1 MLRVRYCIDQR
12 PIAVCRLLR
21 SRPAARLLV
30 AVLGVAGLGLAF
42 LAGDWWWALPE
53 GQRAEYVGRKACAE
67 CHAKEVEAWSGSDH
81 DRAMDPATPETVLG
95 NFEDQRFEHFG
106 VVSTLFRRGAEFFIT
121 TDNRQGQFET
131 FRIKYVLGYR
141 PLQQYLVEF
150 PDGRVQCLPIAWDT
164 QNQRWFHLY
173 PDEPIPHDD
182 PLHWTRAFQNWNY
195 MCADCHTTN
204 LQKNYDLAQNAYRTT
219 FSEMDV
225 SCEACHGPGS
235 LHVRIAKRKKVFWD
249 RRYGYGLVRLKEAPW
264 NVQVETCAPCHAHR
278 RIVYPGFR
286 PGNPFLDHYMP
297 ALVDGELYWPDG
309 QIREEVY
316 EYTSFLQS
324 RMYHEKVR
332 CTDCHDPHTT
342 RVKFPDNRLCG
353 QCHLPTKYDTPSHH
367 HHPDAE
373 KPGTR
378 CTECHMP
385 KTTYMVVD
393 PRLDHSIRVPRP
405 DLTVALGIPNACT
418 GCHHDPA
425 KGENAQWAAAK
436 VEEWYGPR
444 KDPPHYA
451 YAIDAARKRKPEALE
466 LLLDVVRR
474 KDTRP
479 IIRASAVAFL
489 GNYPGWASESAV
501 RDALED
507 SEPLVRVA
515 AVRSI
520 ELLFPVRGHSTP
532 EQALADPNRRRLQ
545 EILTPL
551 LGDPIRAVRMEAAR
565 VLTVVPDEERNP
577 EEQKAFERALEEYLA
592 GQAFLADQP
601 AAHLNMAVVYA
612 NRNQPDKAEHA
623 YRHALRLD
631 PGFVPAGINLAMLL
645 DEQGRAAEA
654 EAQFRTVIEELK
666 QQLAAARR
674 QADLLDQA
682 GRGRDALKSKE
693 RPIDRM
699 IEQLRQQTADCH
711 FSLGLLLAERQDRLA
726 DAASELAAAARLAP
740 ENPRIHY
747 NLGLACQNLGQHAQ
761 AEKALQAARQ
771 LAPAVP
777 DYHRALAIFYAQQHR
792 WDEAIDAAEQ
802 LLALDPSDRSAQAL
816 LTHLLQER
824 NASGKSEETN
834 PKEKGPPPGPTP

>member
-1 MLRVRYCIDQR
+1 MMVRR
-12 PIAVCRLLR
+12 FLPARR
-21 SRPAARLLV
+21 AARVV
-30 AVLGVAGLGLAF
+30 ALPCALAAAGLVYLA
-42 LAGDWWWALPE
+42 ADWWRALPE
-53 GQRAEYVGRKACAE
+53 GEVAEYVGRQACAE
-67 CHAKEVEAWSGSDH
+67 CHAQEVEAWSGSDH

-95 NFEDQRFEHFG
+95 DFGEQRLEHFG
-106 VVSTLFRRGAEFFIT
+106 VASTMFRRGNEFFIT
-121 TDNRQGQFET
+121 TDNRQGRLET
-131 FRIKYVLGYR
+131 FRISYVLGYR

-150 PDGRVQCLPIAWDT
+150 SDGRIQCLPIAWDT
-164 QNQRWFHLY
+164 ENKRWFHLY

-182 PLHWTRAFQNWNY
+182 PLHWTGAFQNWNY

-204 LQKNYDLAQNAYRTT
+204 LQKNYDLAQNGYGTT

-235 LHVRIAKRKKVFWD
+235 LHVRIAKRKRIFWE

-264 NVQVETCAPCHAHR
+264 TVLVETCAPCHAHR
-278 RIVYPGFR
+278 RILYAGFR
-286 PGNPFLDHYMP
+286 PGKPFLDHYMP

-353 QCHLPTKYDTPSHH
+353 QCHLPTKYDTPNHH
-367 HHPDAE
+367 HHPDSE

-393 PRLDHSIRVPRP
+393 PRLDHSIRIPRP

-418 GCHHDPA
+418 GCHHDAA
-425 KGENAQWAAAK
+425 KGETPEWAAAK
-436 VEEWYGPR
+436 VQEWYGPR
-444 KDPPHYA
+444 KGPPHFA
-451 YAIDAARKRKPEALE
+451 YAIDAARKHKPEAAG

-479 IIRASAVAFL
+479 IVRASAIALL
-489 GNYPGWASESAV
+489 GNYPGLASESAV
-501 RDALED
+501 RDGLED
-507 SEPLVRVA
+507 PDPLVRAA

-520 ELLFPVRGHSTP
+520 ELLYPVQGRP
-532 EQALADPNRRRLQ
+532 APAAALADPNRRRLH
-545 EILTPL
+545 EILSPL

-565 VLTVVPDEERNP
+565 VLTLVPDQERNA
-577 EEQKAFERALEEYLA
+577 EEQKAFQHALDEYLA
-592 GQAFLADQP
+592 GQEFLADQP

-612 NRNQPDKAEHA
+612 NRGEPAKAERH
-623 YRHALRLD
+623 YRQALRID

-645 DEQGRAAEA
+645 DEQGRSDEA
-654 EAQFRTVIEELK
+654 EAQFRTVIKEL
-666 QQLAAARR
+666 QRQLAAAQR
-674 QADLLDQA
+674 QAAMLDQA
-682 GRGRDALKSKE
+682 GRTAEAAGVKP

-699 IEQLRQQTADCH
+699 IEHLRQQAADCH
-711 FSLGLLLAERQDRLA
+711 FSLGLLLAERPQRLA
-726 DAASELAAAARLAP
+726 DAAAELAAAAQLAP
-740 ENPRIHY
+740 QNPRIHY
-747 NLGLACQNLGQHAQ
+747 NLGLACQNLGRNAQ
-761 AEKALQAARQ
+761 AEQSLRTARQ

-777 DYHRALAIFYAQQHR
+777 DYHRALAIFYAQQRR
-792 WDEAIDAAEQ
+792 WDEAIEAAEQ
-802 LLALDPSDRSAQAL
+802 LLALDPRDRNAQGL
-816 LTHLLQER
+816 LTHLLEER
-824 NASGKSEETN
+824 TAAGQPAKAS
-834 PKEKGPPPGPTP
+834 PPPEDKR

>member
-1 MLRVRYCIDQR
+1 MTVRR
-12 PIAVCRLLR
+12 FLP
-21 SRPAARLLV
+21 ARLAPRFFATALV
-30 AVLGVAGLGLAF
+30 AAGLGLAYV
-42 LAGDWWWALPE
+42 AADWWWALPE
-53 GQRAEYVGRKACAE
+53 GQVAEYVGRQACVE
-67 CHAKEVEAWSGSDH
+67 CHAQEVEAWTGSDH

-95 NFEDQRFEHFG
+95 NFEDQRLEHFG
-106 VVSTLFRRGAEFFIT
+106 VVSTMFRRGTEFFIT
-121 TDNRQGQFET
+121 TDNRQGRLET

-173 PDEPIPHDD
+173 PDEPIAHDD
-182 PLHWTRAFQNWNY
+182 PLHWTGPFQNWNY
-195 MCADCHTTN
+195 MCADCHTTD
-204 LQKNYDLAQNAYRTT
+204 LRKNYDLAENAYHTS

-235 LHVRIAKRKKVFWD
+235 LHVRIARQKKLFWD

-286 PGNPFLDHYMP
+286 PGSPFLDHYLP
-297 ALVDGELYWPDG
+297 ALLDGELYWPDG

-367 HHPDAE
+367 YHPNAD
-373 KPGTR
+373 KPGTL
-378 CTECHMP
+378 CVECHMP
-385 KTTYMVVD
+385 KTTFMVVD

-425 KGENAQWAAAK
+425 KGETPEWAAAK
-436 VEEWYGPR
+436 VEQWYGPR
-444 KDPPHYA
+444 KGPLHFA
-451 YAIDAARKRKPEALE
+451 YAIDAARKRKPEAAE
-466 LLLDVVRR
+466 LLLDVARR

-479 IIRASAVAFL
+479 VVRASVLALL
-489 GNYPGWASESAV
+489 GNYPGLASESAV
-501 RDALED
+501 RDGLED
-507 SEPLVRVA
+507 PDPLVRA
-515 AVRSI
+515 SAVRSI
-520 ELLFPVRGHSTP
+520 ELFYPVQGRSGA
-532 EQALADPNRRRLQ
+532 EVGLADPNRRRLH

-551 LGDPIRAVRMEAAR
+551 LHDPIRAVRMEAAR
-565 VLTVVPDEERNP
+565 VLTLVPDQERNA
-577 EEQKAFERALEEYLA
+577 QDQQAFQRALDEYLA
-592 GQAFLADQP
+592 GQEFLADQP

-612 NRNQPDKAEHA
+612 NRGQPAKAEA
-623 YRHALRLD
+623 EYRQALRID

-645 DEQGRAAEA
+645 DEQGRADEA
-654 EAQFRTVIEELK
+654 EAQFRRVIDELK
-666 QQLAAARR
+666 RQLAAAER
-674 QADLLDQA
+674 QAAILDQA
-682 GRGRDALKSKE
+682 GRGAGASPPKE

-699 IEQLRQQTADCH
+699 IEHLRLQTADCH
-711 FSLGLLLAERQDRLA
+711 FSLGLLLAERQERLS
-726 DAASELAAAARLAP
+726 DAAVQLAAAARLAP
-740 ENPRIHY
+740 ANPRIHY
-747 NLGLACQNLGQHAQ
+747 NLGLACQNLGQNAQ
-761 AEKALQAARQ
+761 AEQSLRLARQ
-771 LAPAVP
+771 LAPGVP

-792 WDEAIDAAEQ
+792 WGDAIQAAEQ
-802 LLALDPSDRSAQAL
+802 LLHLAPQDRSAQAL
-816 LTHLLQER
+816 LAHLLEQR
-824 NASGKSEETN
+824 QAAGKPAESA
-834 PKEKGPPPGPTP
+834 PAPAAKP

>member
-1 MLRVRYCIDQR
+1 MT
-12 PIAVCRLLR
+12 VCPLLR
-21 SRPAARLLV
+21 SRLAARLLL
-30 AVLGVAGLGLAF
+30 AALGVVGLGLAF

-53 GQRAEYVGRKACAE
+53 GEVAEYVGRQACAE
-67 CHAKEVEAWSGSDH
+67 CHGKELEAWSGSDH

-95 NFEDQRFEHFG
+95 NFEDQRLEHFG
-106 VVSTLFRRGAEFFIT
+106 VLSTMFRRGFEFFIT
-121 TDNRQGQFET
+121 TDNQKGQLET

-150 PDGRVQCLPIAWDT
+150 SDGRIQCLPIAWDT
-164 QNQRWFHLY
+164 ENKRWFHLY

-182 PLHWTRAFQNWNY
+182 PLHWTRSFQNWNY

-219 FSEMDV
+219 FSEIDV

-235 LHVRIAKRKKVFWD
+235 LHVRIAKRKKIFWD
-249 RRYGYGLVRLKEAPW
+249 RRYGYGLVRLKASPW

-278 RIVYPGFR
+278 RILYPGFQ

-353 QCHLPTKYDTPSHH
+353 QCHLPAKYDTPNHH
-367 HHPDAE
+367 HHPDAQ

-393 PRLDHSIRVPRP
+393 PRADHSIRVPRP
-405 DLTVALGIPNACT
+405 DLSVALGIPNACT

-425 KGENAQWAAAK
+425 KGETAEWAAAK
-436 VEEWYGPR
+436 VEQWYGPR
-444 KDPPHYA
+444 KDPPHFA
-451 YAIDAARKRKPEALE
+451 YAIDAAHKRKPEAAE

-479 IIRASAVAFL
+479 IVRASAVALL
-489 GNYPGWASESAV
+489 GNYPGWGAESAV

-507 SEPLVRVA
+507 TEAVVRAA

-520 ELLFPVRGHSTP
+520 ELLYPVRGQTTP
-532 EQALADPNRRRLQ
+532 EAPLVDPNRRRLQ
-545 EILTPL
+545 EILAPL
-551 LGDPIRAVRMEAAR
+551 LHDPIRAVRMEAAR
-565 VLTVVPDEERNP
+565 VLSVVSDQERNA
-577 EEQKAFERALEEYLA
+577 EDQKAFARALEEYLV
-592 GQAFLADQP
+592 GQEFLADQP

-612 NRNQPDKAEHA
+612 NRGQLAKAEHA
-623 YRHALRLD
+623 YRQALRID

-645 DEQGRAAEA
+645 DEQGRAHEA
-654 EAQFRTVIEELK
+654 ETQFRTVIEELK
-666 QQLAAARR
+666 RQLAAAQR
-674 QADLLDQA
+674 QRAILNQA
-682 GRGRDALKSKE
+682 GRSAGSLSSAKG
-693 RPIDRM
+693 PIDRM
-699 IEQLRQQTADCH
+699 IDHLRQQTADCH
-711 FSLGLLLAERQDRLA
+711 FSLGLLLAERKARLA
-726 DAASELAAAARLAP
+726 DAAAELAAAAQLAP

-747 NLGLACQNLGQHAQ
+747 NLGLAYQNLGRHAQ
-761 AEKALQAARQ
+761 AEQSLRAARQ

-792 WDEAIDAAEQ
+792 WDEAIHAAEQ
-802 LLALDPSDRSAQAL
+802 LVALDPSDRNSQAL
-816 LTHLLQER
+816 LTHLFRQR
-824 NASGKSEETN
+824 DASG
-834 PKEKGPPPGPTP
+834 PAGEKLPSPAVPP

>member
-1 MLRVRYCIDQR
+1 MRVHQFLPAR
-12 PIAVCRLLR
+12 PIARCL
-21 SRPAARLLV
+21 AAAL
-30 AVLGVAGLGLAF
+30 AAAGLGLAY
-42 LAGDWWWALPE
+42 LVGDWWSALPE
-53 GQRAEYVGRKACAE
+53 GEVAQYVGREACVE
-67 CHAKEVEAWSGSDH
+67 CHAQEVQAWTGSDH

-95 NFEDQRFEHFG
+95 NFEDQRLDHFG
-106 VVSTLFRRGAEFFIT
+106 LVSTMFRRGSEFFIT
-121 TDNRQGQFET
+121 TDNRRGQLET

-150 PDGRVQCLPIAWDT
+150 PDGRIQCLPIAWDT
-164 QNQRWFHLY
+164 ENKRWFHLY
-173 PDEPIPHDD
+173 PDEPIPYDD
-182 PLHWTRAFQNWNY
+182 PLHWTGPLQNWNY

-204 LQKNYDLAQNAYRTT
+204 LQKNYDLAQNSYHTT

-278 RIVYPGFR
+278 RILYPGFQ
-286 PGNPFLDHYMP
+286 PGKPFLDHYMP

-353 QCHLPTKYDTPSHH
+353 QCHLATKYDTPNHH

-385 KTTYMVVD
+385 KTKYMVVD

-425 KGENAQWAAAK
+425 KGETPEWAAAK

-444 KDPPHYA
+444 KGPPHFA
-451 YAIDAARKRKPEALE
+451 FAIDAARKHKPEAAE

-479 IIRASAVAFL
+479 VIRASAVALL
-489 GNYPGWASESAV
+489 GNYRGAAESAV
-501 RDALED
+501 RDGLKD
-507 SEPLVRVA
+507 PDPLVRAA

-520 ELLFPVRGHSTP
+520 ELLYPVQGRP
-532 EQALADPNRRRLQ
+532 EPELALADPNRRRLH
-545 EILTPL
+545 ELLSPL
-551 LGDPIRAVRMEAAR
+551 LRDPIRAVRMEVAR
-565 VLTVVPDEERNP
+565 VLTLVPDQERNA
-577 EEQKAFERALEEYLA
+577 EDHEAFQRALDEYLA
-592 GQAFLADQP
+592 GQEFLADQP
-601 AAHLNMAVVYA
+601 AAHLNMAVVLA
-612 NRNQPDKAEHA
+612 NRGEVAKAEHQ
-623 YRHALRLD
+623 YRQALRID

-645 DEQGRAAEA
+645 DEQGRIDEA
-654 EAQFRTVIEELK
+654 EAQFRKVIEEL
-666 QQLAAARR
+666 QRQLAAAQR
-674 QADLLDQA
+674 QAAMLDQA
-682 GRGRDALKSKE
+682 GRTEAAPSQP

-699 IEQLRQQTADCH
+699 IEHLCQQTADCH
-711 FSLGLLLAERQDRLA
+711 FSLGLLLAERKERLA
-726 DAASELAAAARLAP
+726 DAATELAAAARLAP
-740 ENPRIHY
+740 KNPRIHY
-747 NLGLACQNLGQHAQ
+747 NLGLAYQNLGRHGQ
-761 AEKALQAARQ
+761 AEESLRTARQ
-771 LAPAVP
+771 LAPTVP
-777 DYHRALAIFYAQQHR
+777 DYPRALAIFYAQRER
-792 WDEAIDAAEQ
+792 WDEAIQAAQ
-802 LLALDPSDRSAQAL
+802 QWVALDPSDRNARGL
-816 LTHLLQER
+816 LTHLLEQR
-824 NASGKSEETN
+824 DSASQPTQSR
-834 PKEKGPPPGPTP
+834 PPPDAKP